1 MSALSDKYVFKK
13 PLVRLLVC
21 FFDMAG
27 SLFFACTKGQKKT
40 SSYRRILV
48 LRVDQLGD
56 VVLSLPAITALQNSF
71 PGAQID
77 VVVAPWAREIVEA
90 CAHKT
95 YVFGH
100 SYFSAAVSWFQSL
113 AEWLR
118 LTGLLR
124 KNRYDL
130 AIDFRGDLRNA
141 AFLFFAGV
149 RRRIGYGQAGG
160 GFFYTDC
167 LAEDKSRHQLE
178 RNLECVKAA
187 GGAVPAGI
195 PKLRFRAPDT
205 EAWQRK
211 FAGGPKPWTVVHVG
225 SGYPSKRW
233 PVENFFSLIDRFTEK
248 GNGTVI
254 LIGGEKEGPL
264 VLPYLEKRRGIV
276 NMIGKTSLAELC
288 ALLDQSDIFVGND
301 SGPSHLSAALGKKTV
316 VLFSG
321 TNDWRFWQPRGGSV
335 HVLHHPVP
343 CSPCHEKV
351 CPLPRHECMENIT
364 VDQVMSKIQE
374 LAHA

>member
-13 PLVRLLVC
+13 PLVRLLVWL
-21 FFDMAG
+21 FDMTG
-27 SLFFACTKGQKKT
+27 GFFFAWAKGQKET
-40 SSYRRILV
+40 PPYRRILA

-56 VVLSLPAITALQNSF
+56 VVLSLPALVALQNSF
-71 PGAQID
+71 PEARID

-90 CAHKT
+90 YAHKT

-100 SYFSAAVSWFQSL
+100 SYFSAAASRFQSF

-118 LTGLLR
+118 LAGLLR

-141 AFLFFAGV
+141 ALLFFAGA

-167 LAEDKSRHQLE
+167 LAEDNSRHQLE

-187 GGAVPAGI
+187 GGAASPAI
-195 PKLRFRAPDT
+195 PKLRFRAPDA
-205 EAWQRK
+205 EAWKKK

-233 PVENFFSLIDRFTEK
+233 PADNFFSLIDRFTEK
-248 GNGTVI
+248 GSGTVI

-276 NMIGKTSLAELC
+276 NMTGKTSLTELC
-288 ALLDQSDIFVGND
+288 ALLDQADLFVGND
-301 SGPSHLSAALGKKTV
+301 SGPSHLSAALGRNTV

-321 TNDWRFWQPRGGSV
+321 TNDWRLWEPRGAAV
-335 HVLHHPVP
+335 RVIHHPVP

-364 VDQVMSKIQE
+364 VDRVMGQIQE
-374 LAHA
+374 LMHA